1 MFFKGSIC
9 TYGWNMMRKTIRKTS
24 KEVVKNDAKDDT
36 KDEFEILMI
45 AKCARWHRVFE
56 KE

>member
-1 MFFKGSIC
+1 
-9 TYGWNMMRKTIRKTS
+9 MRKTIRKTS